1 MKRGTLII
9 HGPIGGGKTTRALE
23 LAERGRE
30 KSLQVMGVASLRV
43 VEGAETVAYDGL
55 DLSSGARFP
64 LVQLGEGAASSDW
77 VRLGPWKYEFS
88 VSGFSRANALLAEAA
103 SKMNERTL
111 VVVDEYGH
119 IEKLG
124 RGLYPGLVK
133 TVEASDRGGY
143 LAVTCRTDKVDSLL
157 RLLAGRERRVL
168 VLEADRQDFWAALG
182 DSFI

>member
-1 MKRGTLII
+1 LNRGTLII

-23 LAERGRE
+23 LAERARE
-30 KSLQVMGVASLRV
+30 KGMHVMGVASLRV
-43 VEGAETVAYDGL
+43 AEEGETVAYDGL
-55 DLSSGARFP
+55 NLASGARFP
-64 LVQLGEGAASSDW
+64 LVQLGERAASPDW
-77 VRLGPWKYEFS
+77 VRLGPWKYAFS
-88 VSGFSRANALLAEAA
+88 ESGFSRANALLAEAA
-103 SKMNERTL
+103 ARMGERCL
-111 VVVDEYGH
+111 IVVDEYGH

-133 TVEASDRGGY
+133 AVEALVGGGC

-157 RLLAGRERRVL
+157 QLLVGREQRVL

>member
-1 MKRGTLII
+1 LNRGTLII

-23 LAERGRE
+23 LAERARKKGLR
-30 KSLQVMGVASLRV
+30 VMGVASLRV
-43 VEGAETVAYDGL
+43 VEEGETVAYDGL
-55 DLSSGARFP
+55 DLASGARFH
-64 LVQLGEGAASSDW
+64 LVLLGDRADSSDW
-77 VRLGPWKYEFS
+77 VRLGPWKYAFS
-88 VSGFSRANALLAEAA
+88 AQGFSHANQLLAKAA
-103 SKMNERTL
+103 SKMDERSL

-119 IEKLG
+119 IEGLG

-133 TVEASDRGGY
+133 VVEALSGGGY